1 MTHTQFYT
9 ARIRPAAIV
18 KIRLREIFRG
28 FDISIQVHDG
38 KEFLVDNMLIKL
50 EEIHSKMNR
59 EASLKAMLTKRETE
73 ILRMI
78 VNGHT
83 TKEISET
90 LHLGLPTIE
99 SYCYNILL
107 KLNANNTATLVIN
120 ALESGII

>member
-1 MTHTQFYT
+1 
-9 ARIRPAAIV
+9 
-18 KIRLREIFRG
+18 
-28 FDISIQVHDG
+28 
-38 KEFLVDNMLIKL
+38 MLIKL